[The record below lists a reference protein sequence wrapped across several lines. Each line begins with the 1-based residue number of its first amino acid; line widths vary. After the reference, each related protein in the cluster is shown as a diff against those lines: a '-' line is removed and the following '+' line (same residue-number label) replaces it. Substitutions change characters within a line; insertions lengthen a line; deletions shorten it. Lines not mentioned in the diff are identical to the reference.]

1 MVTRFSAH
9 SVHSELRGS
18 GGRFQAIPGGLGT
31 RSALL
36 PNLHSLRRAAS
47 PRGSRASV
55 RNSSAVADG
64 GQLLG
69 QATTEGQQQGEEAQ
83 RNIPQRANTSRGSG
97 QSGEPVGKRNHL

>member
-1 MVTRFSAH
+1 MAVVSRRFPA
-9 SVHSELRGS
+9 VWALDRL
-18 GGRFQAIPGGLGT
+18 FCPIGT
-31 RSALL
+31 HCAE
-36 PNLHSLRRAAS
+36 RRAAWLS
-47 PRGSRASV
+47 CQRA
-55 RNSSAVADG
+55 NSSAVADG